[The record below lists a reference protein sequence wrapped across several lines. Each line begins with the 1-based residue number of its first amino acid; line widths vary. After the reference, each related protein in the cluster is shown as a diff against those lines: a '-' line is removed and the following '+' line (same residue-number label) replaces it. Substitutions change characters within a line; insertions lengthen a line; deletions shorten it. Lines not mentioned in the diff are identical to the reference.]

1 MQRIRFLTA
10 LAEDRGLAIHVRSLQ
25 VTYQGATVG
34 IHKLPRR
41 WITPHSWRRSGRS
54 DPRRAP
60 GTCVGGRRLAKWGR
74 SSRKSRRMS
83 NDMNEDRRYQNQEI
97 REILE
102 LAGRDDLAQPKS
114 APTADG
120 LTASELQAVGREVG
134 LAPERIAQAVA
145 EFEGRGELVPRISTL
160 GMPTS
165 TGRTVSLT
173 RAPTDSEWELLVSE
187 LRTTFGAKGEMSSAG
202 GLREWSNGS
211 LHAFIEPTS
220 TGYRLRLA
228 DSMEG
233 AAVVATIV
241 GGFFLA
247 FALLILL
254 VLLGKTDPGARFVVP
269 AFFSVIGTGLIGGAK
284 ITLPRWADEREA
296 QMKHITSRAKALI
309 DSPMSHDFE
318 NDVIQGE
325 RLDDSNTRDAFQTRD
340 FT

>member
-1 MQRIRFLTA
+1 
-10 LAEDRGLAIHVRSLQ
+10 
-25 VTYQGATVG
+25 
-34 IHKLPRR
+34 
-41 WITPHSWRRSGRS
+41 
-54 DPRRAP
+54 
-60 GTCVGGRRLAKWGR
+60 
-74 SSRKSRRMS
+74 MS
-83 NDMNEDRRYQNQEI
+83 NDMNEDRRYENQEI

-145 EFEGRGELVPRISTL
+145 EFEGRGEPVPRNSTL

-165 TGRTVSLT
+165 IGRTVSLT

-228 DSMEG
+228 DSMGG
-233 AAVVATIV
+233 AAVVATFV

-269 AFFSVIGTGLIGGAK
+269 AFFSVIGGISVVPVRKVARFGRLKPLGVT
-284 ITLPRWADEREA
+284 
-296 QMKHITSRAKALI
+296 RAA
-309 DSPMSHDFE
+309 
-318 NDVIQGE
+318 
-325 RLDDSNTRDAFQTRD
+325 T
-340 FT
+340 